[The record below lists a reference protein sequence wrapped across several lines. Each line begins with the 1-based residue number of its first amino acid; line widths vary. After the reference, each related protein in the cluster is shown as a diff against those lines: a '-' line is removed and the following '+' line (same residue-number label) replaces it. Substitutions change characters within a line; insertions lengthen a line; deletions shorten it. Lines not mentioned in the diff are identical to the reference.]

1 MPCARGGCSVAT
13 PSVRSRRVLLSFG
26 GIGFIPGPAGT
37 WGSLATV
44 AIIVACHGTGPAA
57 FSIAVLAAVA
67 LGCAVTWLL
76 GNGLAGRDGHG
87 DPSWVVTDEVAGQGL
102 ALLLAG
108 FSPHRGVVTTLA
120 AFVLFRVF
128 DIWKPGP
135 IGAAERLPGGLG
147 ILLDDLVA
155 GLVAGALAFGVG
167 MLVR

>member
-1 MPCARGGCSVAT
+1 M
-13 PSVRSRRVLLSFG
+13 RSRRAILSFG
-26 GIGFIPGPAGT
+26 GIGFIPGPSGT

-44 AIIVACHGTGPAA
+44 ALIVAFHGTGPAA
-57 FSIAVLAAVA
+57 LSIAVLAAVGF
-67 LGCAVTWLL
+67 GCAVTLLL
-76 GNGLAGRDGHG
+76 GNGLAGPDGHG

-108 FSPHRGVVTTLA
+108 LSPHRGVVTTLA

-135 IGAAERLPGGLG
+135 VGAAEKLPGGLG

-155 GLVAGALAFGVG
+155 GAIAGALAFGAG
-167 MLVR
+167 MLVA